1 MIVKKLENPEGYLCV
16 TFCLANLQAVCS
28 ALGMKSPGVKSKYLN
43 THKYTYYSMAHKT
56 ITVSEEAYEALARMK
71 NTSESFTE
79 VILRL
84 TTKGNAQTVLEFVKK
99 LPTSEDL
106 ANNIEVAMK
115 RARKAKLKKIRLNL
129 R

>member
-1 MIVKKLENPEGYLCV
+1 
-16 TFCLANLQAVCS
+16 
-28 ALGMKSPGVKSKYLN
+28 
-43 THKYTYYSMAHKT
+43 MAHKT
-56 ITVSEEAYEALARMK
+56 ITISEEAYEALARMK

-99 LPTSEDL
+99 LPNSEDL